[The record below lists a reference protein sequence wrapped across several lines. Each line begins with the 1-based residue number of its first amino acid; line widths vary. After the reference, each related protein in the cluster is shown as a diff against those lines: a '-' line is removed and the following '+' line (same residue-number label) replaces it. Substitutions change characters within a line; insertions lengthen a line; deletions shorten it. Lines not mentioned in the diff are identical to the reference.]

1 MAAPQIYNFQ
11 TYYTVKKDQLDD
23 DLQYY
28 KDIDENP
35 DEYAKPRNF
44 RGLYKLA
51 WDYFALKQDSEHNRV
66 IYAGVAPPPALAAD
80 RVPAEIDTVNQFR
93 EAMNLYC
100 KNMGMVI
107 GAKILFAD
115 NIDQDIEWVKENGVF
130 QATLPV
136 DQVTF
141 TATAPGAVGVAKS
154 GAEVIYD
161 YANDFYQSKPDH
173 HSNIG
178 IQLLLL
184 LDAYSKTFFENAQAG
199 RECEFFQAQMVAFN
213 NVGGL
218 DNGATILAYAAA
230 EQAYLANADT
240 GERFNGSMFLKNL
253 LLNMTRNTVL
263 TRQTYN
269 HVKTLLNST
278 STSFSSV
285 KEIESNIGTFDNE
298 TDVAVAPVQVSEKT
312 TSIFTGVGFN
322 TILDQLKTKMP
333 RRLTHRCV
341 AGCND
346 IYTRPTP
353 VVRVMSY
360 KGTVYVAP
368 IQTRGDRANTIVA
381 GTEAGLIVTFGAT
394 AVIRPGGLSPGLP
407 YKAIFTRGAAGVA
420 GTAGTIDILDR
431 LNGMP
436 GPNPQ
441 PLNTNKVGIISTD
454 YPSECTTGWDLE
466 NMRLLPSNFNSMTN
480 VAGHG
485 DWQSMPNY
493 ATCWLIK
500 HSDKSITMET
510 GGVDLTPP
518 SISSIKVFPFQQQTK
533 WFGST
538 TGSQFAIPYDRNNC
552 VLPPG
557 WEMFAMWPTG
567 KLLYR
572 NGAEFVVD
580 PPKRSYWKEWR
591 SAVYDCSYMAEIGYQ
606 EAKAAYEEG
615 ITARTQRP
623 LSLNDQV
630 ESFQM
635 SAHKKMEEYADTIQ
649 KLHLGGIVHQGG
661 SRNKK
666 LKRYNK
672 KTMMSI
678 LKTAKRKYFTRRN
691 KSKR

>member
-1 MAAPQIYNFQ
+1 MAAQIYNFQ
-11 TYYTVKKDQLDD
+11 TYYTVKKEQLDA

-28 KDIDENP
+28 KDIDENL
-35 DEYAKPRNF
+35 DEYAKPRIF

-51 WDYFALKQDSEHNRV
+51 WDYFALKQDSEHNRI
-66 IYAGVAPPPALAAD
+66 IYGTVLPPAPPLAAD
-80 RVPAEIDTVNQFR
+80 KVPVEIDTDGEFR
-93 EAMNLYC
+93 EAMDLYC
-100 KNMGMVI
+100 KNMGIVI

-115 NIDQDIEWVKENGVF
+115 NIDQVIEWVKENGVF
-130 QATLPV
+130 QATLPLDHV
-136 DQVTF
+136 SF
-141 TATAPGAVGVAKS
+141 TATSPVAGRVEKS

-161 YANDFYQSKPDH
+161 YANDFYASKPDR

-178 IQLLLL
+178 VQLLLL
-184 LDAYSKTFFENAQAG
+184 LDAYSKTFFEAGQAT
-199 RECEFFQAQMVAFN
+199 RECEFFQAQMLPFN
-213 NVGGL
+213 AGGGL
-218 DNGATILAYAAA
+218 DNTNTIAAYDTADGN
-230 EQAYLANADT
+230 YLGNADT
-240 GERFNGSMFLKNL
+240 GERFDGSMFLKNL
-253 LLNMTRNTVL
+253 LLNMTRNTAQ

-298 TDVAVAPVQVSEKT
+298 TAVAVAPVKVSEKT

-346 IYTRPTP
+346 IYRRPTP

-368 IQTRGDRANTIVA
+368 IQTRGNDALTIVP
-381 GTEAGLIVTFGAT
+381 GTEAGLIATFGAR
-394 AVIRPGGLSPGLP
+394 AVERLGALSPGLP
-407 YKAIFTRGAAGVA
+407 YKAIYTRGAGGGVL
-420 GTAGTIDILDR
+420 GTIDILHR

-441 PLNTNKVGIISTD
+441 PLNTNRVGIISTD

-500 HSDKSITMET
+500 HSDKSITMES

-518 SISSIKVFPFQQQTK
+518 SISTIKVFPFQQQTK

-580 PPKRSYWKEWR
+580 PPKMSYWKEWR
-591 SAVYDCSYMAEIGYQ
+591 GAVYDCSYMAEIGYQ

-615 ITARTQRP
+615 ITAKTQRP

-635 SAHKKMEEYADTIQ
+635 SAHNKMEDYAETIQ
-649 KLHLGGIVHQGG
+649 KLHLGGVVHQGG